1 MVDKKNK
8 EREKMKIEKKV
19 ELTAKDD
26 KIQELEDILKYVVKN
41 SVVEKGCEVF
51 ELFRIKDT
59 HTFVVME
66 RWTTNQ
72 DLKNH
77 RLTEHYIKLKNSL
90 DDLTQGEKSSLE
102 IVRLV

>member
-1 MVDKKNK
+1 
-8 EREKMKIEKKV
+8 MKIEKKI
-19 ELTAKDD
+19 ELTAKDGHVEEFE
-26 KIQELEDILKYVVKN
+26 ELLKYVVKN

-51 ELFRIKDT
+51 ELFRIKNT

-72 DLKNH
+72 DLDNH

-90 DDLTQGEKSSLE
+90 DDLTQDEKSSLE
-102 IVRLV
+102 IIRIM